1 MILSKCILRLFIDH
15 YEVYNDHYIM
25 WSVAND
31 LKLYYKMCIIWNIN
45 PKTHPT

>member
-1 MILSKCILRLFIDH
+1 
-15 YEVYNDHYIM
+15 M

-45 PKTHPT
+45 PKTHPIASPNQTHSHTTEPHYEFALA